1 MYGLVVFGTLSAF
14 MYFNAIDLLKAENSM
29 TNSRNC
35 KRNSV
40 LGCLKKSV
48 VGGMTLCAAL
58 SSCMVCANTFDGA
71 EITVNPVLIKV
82 IEEVE
87 VPAVQEGPIL
97 SIRVREG
104 QVVQEGQALM
114 QLDDQRARLKQ
125 QQAELEQKIAAK
137 KAVNRSGVLLAETEV
152 RVTNSSL
159 QRAMESRKR
168 FPDTPS
174 QAEVDE
180 IELRVAQGKQHL
192 EQATQEFQLAE
203 LAKELSTKNLEL
215 ATLEVDRHQIKAPI
229 QGAVTEIIAKKG
241 EWVRPGDP
249 LVRVT
254 RIDRLK
260 VEGFVKREAVS
271 ASLLDRS
278 VTIVV
283 EGVEGD
289 KGRHVGK
296 VVFISPVVEPNDRTQ
311 RIVAEV
317 DNAQGLLGPGLRAKM
332 IIHTH

>member
-1 MYGLVVFGTLSAF
+1 MSNARVCKWRRVGPFVRSVNVF
-14 MYFNAIDLLKAENSM
+14 LLF
-29 TNSRNC
+29 
-35 KRNSV
+35 
-40 LGCLKKSV
+40 LKYKVQKTRDKWSQATFSLA
-48 VGGMTLCAAL
+48 GATLCAMF
-58 SSCMVCANTFDGA
+58 SSCMVFANLFDGI

-82 IEEVE
+82 IEEVA

-97 SIRVREG
+97 SIQVREG

-114 QLDDQRARLKQ
+114 QLDDQRARLRQ
-125 QQAELEQKIAAK
+125 QEAELEQKIAAK
-137 KAVNRSGVLLAETEV
+137 KAGNRSGVLLAETEV

-215 ATLEVDRHQIKAPI
+215 ATFEVERHQIKAPI

-241 EWVRPGDP
+241 EWVRPGEP

-283 EGVEGD
+283 EGEGG
-289 KGRHVGK
+289 KGQHVGK
-296 VVFISPVVEPNDRTQ
+296 IVFISPVVEPNDRTQ

-317 DNAQGLLGPGLRAKM
+317 DNPEGLLGPGLRAKM
-332 IIHTH
+332 IIHSR

>member
-1 MYGLVVFGTLSAF
+1 MAICWFGKLTRITHRLNRTVAVGVP
-14 MYFNAIDLLKAENSM
+14 LCSM
-29 TNSRNC
+29 
-35 KRNSV
+35 
-40 LGCLKKSV
+40 
-48 VGGMTLCAAL
+48 L
-58 SSCMVCANTFDGA
+58 SSCVVYAVMIEGP

-82 IEEVE
+82 IEEVA

-97 SIRVREG
+97 SIQVKEG
-104 QVVQEGQALM
+104 QVVQVGQALI

-125 QQAELEQKIAAK
+125 QQSEFEQRIAAL
-137 KAVNRSGVLLAETEV
+137 KAGNRSGVLAAETEV
-152 RVTNSSL
+152 RVTTSSL
-159 QRAMESRKR
+159 QRALESRKR

-203 LAKELSTKNLEL
+203 LAKELSAKNLEL
-215 ATLEVDRHQIKAPI
+215 ATFEVERHQIKSPI

-241 EWVRPGDP
+241 EWVRPGEP

-260 VEGFVKREAVS
+260 VEGFLKREAVS
-271 ASLLDRS
+271 PSLLDRS
-278 VTIVV
+278 VTIAV
-283 EGVEGD
+283 EGVEGE

-296 VVFISPVVEPNDRTQ
+296 IVFISPVVEPNDRTQ

-332 IIHTH
+332 IIHAR

>member
-1 MYGLVVFGTLSAF
+1 MVIDCFCHHTRNAGWRMRVVF
-14 MYFNAIDLLKAENSM
+14 
-29 TNSRNC
+29 
-35 KRNSV
+35 
-40 LGCLKKSV
+40 
-48 VGGMTLCAAL
+48 VGFSLYAMLNPYIVDAA
-58 SSCMVCANTFDGA
+58 TPGDA
-71 EITVNPVLIKV
+71 EIVVNPVLIKV
-82 IEEVE
+82 IEEVA

-97 SIRVREG
+97 NIQVKEG
-104 QVVQEGQALM
+104 QVVQVGQALM

-125 QQAELEQKIAAK
+125 QQASLEQKIAAT
-137 KAVNRSGVLLAETEV
+137 KAGNRAAVLTAETEV

-159 QRAMESRKR
+159 QRALESRKR

-203 LAKELSTKNLEL
+203 LAKELSGKNLEL
-215 ATLEVDRHQIKAPI
+215 ATLEVERHQIKSPI

-241 EWVRPGDP
+241 EWVRPGEP

-260 VEGFVKREAVS
+260 VEGFLKRESVS
-271 ASLLDRS
+271 PALLDRS
-278 VTIVV
+278 VTIA
-283 EGVEGD
+283 VEGD
-289 KGRHVGK
+289 EDDKVRHVGK
-296 VVFISPVVEPNDRTQ
+296 IVYISPVVEPNDRTQ

-317 DNAQGLLGPGLRAKM
+317 DNSRGLLGPGLRAKM
-332 IIHTH
+332 IIQAR